1 MKKAV
6 AVSAAKTRAPASTTG
21 RRPRKRS
28 RDGDLASHGDLTT
41 GEEISKLPDDI
52 LGTIISL
59 LHTRDGARTQV
70 LAHWW
75 RPLWRSS
82 PLNLKADYRL
92 CSNHFKRFC
101 IVSKILSDH
110 PGPARRFDFNL
121 IRLHKVKK
129 RFAED
134 AAQIESWFHSLA
146 LANLHDLDIIFDLLD
161 HTPGHEKRYPLP
173 PSVFLCASTLVVA
186 RIGFCDFPKEIV
198 P

>member
-1 MKKAV
+1 MKKAA

-41 GEEISKLPDDI
+41 GEDLISKLPDDI

-59 LHTRDGARTQV
+59 LPTKDGARTQV
-70 LAHWW
+70 LAHRW

-82 PLNLKADYRL
+82 PLNLEADYRL
-92 CSNHFKRFC
+92 CSNQFKRFC

-110 PGPARRFDFNL
+110 PGPARRFDFNF

-129 RFAED
+129 KVCRRCCSDRELVPF
-134 AAQIESWFHSLA
+134 SSPGKPSLSR
-146 LANLHDLDIIFDLLD
+146 H
-161 HTPGHEKRYPLP
+161 
-173 PSVFLCASTLVVA
+173 
-186 RIGFCDFPKEIV
+186 
-198 P
+198 